1 MVNASIESQPLFVD
15 TLTDLTT
22 QQLLEVCLSVES
34 TEAAWC
40 ELISRAQRTIRG
52 TIFKSLRRWTLPTPH
67 LVDDLV
73 QRTFLKLMANDC
85 KALREFRPQ
94 HDNAFPGFLKVVASR
109 IAEDHRRQV
118 QDKNEMPLSEL
129 VDPISPAPGP
139 DSEIL
144 RNQIRHYLKGTATE
158 QECDVFW
165 LYHKQ
170 GFTAKEISELPGF
183 DLTNKQVE
191 YILWKLMRLLLDK
204 FGDC

>member
-1 MVNASIESQPLFVD
+1 MVNVGIESQPLFVD
-15 TLTDLTT
+15 HFADLTT
-22 QQLLEVCLSVES
+22 QQLLELCLSVES

-40 ELISRAQRTIRG
+40 ELVSRAQRTIRG
-52 TIFKSLRRWTLPTPH
+52 TIFKSLRKWTLPTHH

-73 QRTFLKLMANDC
+73 QRTFMKLMANDC

-109 IAEDHRRQV
+109 IAEDYRRQV
-118 QDKNEMPLSEL
+118 QGQKEVPLTL
-129 VDPISPAPGP
+129 VDPIGPSPGP
-139 DSEIL
+139 DREIL
-144 RNQIRHYLKGTATE
+144 LEQLCHYLKDAASS

-183 DLTNKQVE
+183 ELTDKQVE

-204 FGDC
+204 FASC

>member
-52 TIFKSLRRWTLPTPH
+52 TIFKSLRKWTLPTHH

-73 QRTFLKLMANDC
+73 QRCFVKLMANDC

-109 IAEDHRRQV
+109 IAEDYRRQV
-118 QDKNEMPLSEL
+118 DAKNEVPLSEF
-129 VDPISPAPGP
+129 VDPIG
-139 DSEIL
+139 
-144 RNQIRHYLKGTATE
+144 
-158 QECDVFW
+158 
-165 LYHKQ
+165 
-170 GFTAKEISELPGF
+170 
-183 DLTNKQVE
+183 
-191 YILWKLMRLLLDK
+191 
-204 FGDC
+204 